1 MAERAPALLEDPPA
15 EILAMVW
22 GPRFDRE
29 HAMAFA
35 DRYDALPREAQQAVR
50 ERLVAQLGSLV
61 ADNAACRASC

>member
-1 MAERAPALLEDPPA
+1 MAEPVDDPQVV
-15 EILAMVW
+15 ILAMVW

-35 DRYDALPREAQQAVR
+35 DRFDALPPQAQQAVR
-50 ERLVAQLGSLV
+50 ESLLAQLHV